1 LLVQEDYEITLE
13 QLFFDDALHIHL
25 ARDATDDDPMYLTID
40 ENVDNEA
47 WFCNF
52 F

>member
-1 LLVQEDYEITLE
+1 MSLGTIIFY
-13 QLFFDDALHIHL
+13 DALPIHL